1 MEIISKNYFMGIIV
15 ILKVKENNSIIWADI
30 NYFIIFM
37 NFKMAI
43 IN

>member
-1 MEIISKNYFMGIIV
+1 MEIISKNYFMDTIA
-15 ILKVKENNSIIWADI
+15 ILKVKENNSIILADI

-37 NFKMAI
+37 DFKMAI